1 VDDVVKTQRPAR
13 TRRAQNAERTRRRIL
28 DAAAA
33 LFTEKGYALTTIDA
47 IATEADVA
55 VETVYSRFGNKLAIL
70 RAILEPAIVGNEDG
84 LDILDLPEVAAIR
97 ALKDQHKQLRALAH
111 LSRTILERATPA
123 HRILRNATA
132 ADPGVASFER
142 SDEQRRRRIQAA
154 YIDMLLANGP
164 LRDGLT
170 ADDAAATY
178 SALANPNTY
187 DLLITRRGWTPD
199 HYETWL
205 ADSLTR
211 LLLPFQA

>member
-1 VDDVVKTQRPAR
+1 MDDVVKSQRPPR
-13 TRRAQNAERTRRRIL
+13 TRRAQKAERTRRRIL

-33 LFTEKGYALTTIDA
+33 LFTEKGYAPTTIEA

-55 VETVYSRFGNKLAIL
+55 VETVYSRFGNKLALL
-70 RAILEPAIVGNEDG
+70 RAILEPAIVGTEDG
-84 LDILDLPEVAAIR
+84 LDVLDLPEVAVIR
-97 ALKDQHKQLRALAH
+97 TLKDQRQQLWALAH
-111 LSRTILERATPA
+111 LSRTILERSAPA
-123 HRILRNATA
+123 HRILRNAIA
-132 ADPGVASFER
+132 ADPAVASFER

-178 SALANPNTY
+178 SALANPNNY

-199 HYETWL
+199 HYESWL

-211 LLLPFQA
+211 LLLS